1 MAKLMKRKSEHR
13 YKKGEVIFREG
24 TYPAGVFLIAEGK
37 VKKYKAVG
45 DGSEQIIY
53 IANSGE
59 LIGYHTILS
68 GDPYPYSAASIEDS
82 VIASIPK
89 EDFLKVLERSVLLMR
104 RLLKTLS
111 HDFSVLT
118 NSLTMVA
125 RRSVRERLAL
135 QLIVMR
141 EKYKNDFAPGE
152 VVEINMSREDLA
164 SLVGTVRENVV
175 RTLTEFKEE
184 GVLETRGRKVIVLDI
199 QKLVEIANCTF

>member
-1 MAKLMKRKSEHR
+1 MQMSIQGIFRIEQWDFERASILTGLPEAYMTKLMKRKSEHR

-118 NSLTMVA
+118 NSLTIDRHA
-125 RRSVRERLAL
+125 R
-135 QLIVMR
+135 
-141 EKYKNDFAPGE
+141 
-152 VVEINMSREDLA
+152 EI
-164 SLVGTVRENVV
+164 
-175 RTLTEFKEE
+175 
-184 GVLETRGRKVIVLDI
+184 
-199 QKLVEIANCTF
+199 